1 MRHSVSSVFLSI
13 ISCIISIKT
22 DEACIHEE
30 YTYACK
36 MKVTFSKLNYC
47 NKLVFPEFIK
57 LFPNGKWTSS
67 VKILALFKETVG
79 LCTVLA
85 TTLW

>member
-1 MRHSVSSVFLSI
+1 MKHVYMRN
-13 ISCIISIKT
+13 
-22 DEACIHEE
+22 
-30 YTYACK
+30 TYACK

-57 LFPNGKWTSS
+57 LLPNGERASP

-79 LCTVLA
+79 LCTVLVSS
-85 TTLW
+85 LW

>member
-1 MRHSVSSVFLSI
+1 
-13 ISCIISIKT
+13 
-22 DEACIHEE
+22 
-30 YTYACK
+30 

-57 LFPNGKWTSS
+57 LLPNGEWTSP
-67 VKILALFKETVG
+67 VRIFALFKETLG
-79 LCTVLA
+79 LCTVLG